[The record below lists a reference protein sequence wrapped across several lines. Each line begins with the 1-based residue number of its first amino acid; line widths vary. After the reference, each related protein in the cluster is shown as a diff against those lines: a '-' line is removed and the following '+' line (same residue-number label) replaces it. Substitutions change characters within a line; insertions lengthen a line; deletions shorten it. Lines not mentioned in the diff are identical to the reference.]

1 MPTVQRFA
9 RIFGSTK
16 QKEDLVKNWSRG
28 AKVLALT
35 AIGVMLVSLDISIV
49 NVAFGSFVAEWPENR
64 RTLTWIFSAYNIAF
78 AAGLLT
84 AGRLADAF
92 GRKRAFLGG
101 LMIFMFGSILCAI
114 SPAAIF
120 MVVARVVQ
128 AVGGAILTP
137 ASLALVLREFPIERR
152 SAAIGIWGAVG
163 GISAASGPVVGGVL
177 VDNFGWQSVF
187 LVNVPFC
194 LLAFVIGIKLLR
206 ESRDETAPNTIDYF
220 GALLVVLGVGLL
232 TLMIVQSDEWGW
244 VSNRSLTIFAVSFF
258 LLGVFAWRCNRV
270 SHPVLDLKL
279 FKLPFVTAAAISGF
293 MFSMGFFSMIF
304 VNTQWLQVVWGYSP
318 SLSGLAGS
326 PGPLAAAIVAAPA
339 GKLAN
344 RVGHGK
350 VVGAGAFIMS
360 SGILWMNIQIKP
372 EVHYWD
378 MFFPTMVFIG
388 VGVGLCIST
397 ISSSATAFLPQP
409 RFAMGSALNNTSRQI
424 GAALGVA
431 LVSSMLVATS
441 KAEDQTSG
449 FHAAWF
455 LMSGVILLSGLAMLV
470 LFRRPTAEQLTQ
482 AT

>member
-1 MPTVQRFA
+1 M
-9 RIFGSTK
+9 K
-16 QKEDLVKNWSRG
+16 DWSRG

-35 AIGVMLVSLDISIV
+35 SIGIMLVSLDISIV
-49 NVAFGSFVAEWPENR
+49 NVAFGSFVAEWPESR
-64 RTLTWIFSAYNIAF
+64 RTLTWIFSAYNIAY

-92 GRKRAFLGG
+92 GRKRAFLTG
-101 LMIFMFGSILCAI
+101 LMIFMLGSILCAI
-114 SPAAIF
+114 SPTAVF
-120 MVVARVVQ
+120 MVLARIIQ
-128 AVGGAILTP
+128 AIGGAILTP
-137 ASLALVLREFPIERR
+137 ASLALVLPEFTVEKR

-163 GISAASGPVVGGVL
+163 GVSAASGPTIGGFL
-177 VDNFGWQSVF
+177 VDNFGWHSVF

-194 LLAFVIGIKLLR
+194 LLAFAVGVKLLH
-206 ESRDETAPNTIDYF
+206 ESRDETAPRTVDYF

-244 VSNRSLTIFAVSFF
+244 VSNRSLVIFAVAFM
-258 LLGVFAWRCNRV
+258 LLGAFVWRCNQV
-270 SHPVLDLKL
+270 AHPVLDLRL

-293 MFSMGFFSMIF
+293 VFTMGFFSMIF
-304 VNTQWLQVVWGYSP
+304 INTQWLQVVWGYSP

-350 VVGAGAFIMS
+350 VVATGALIMS
-360 SGILWMNIQIKP
+360 VGIGWMNFFISP
-372 EVHYWD
+372 EIHYWD
-378 MFFPTMVFIG
+378 FYFPTMVFIG

-409 RFAMGSALNNTSRQI
+409 KFAMGSALNNTSRQI

-431 LVSSMLVATS
+431 LVSSMLLAAAKTDDP
-441 KAEDQTSG
+441 ERG
-449 FHAAWF
+449 FHAAWL
-455 LMSGVILLSGLAMLV
+455 LMSGVILLSGAAMLT
-470 LFRRPTAEQLTQ
+470 LFRRPTAEQL
-482 AT
+482 AEAI